1 MTAKKLYLRR
11 LRSVVINVVWLLF
24 DSIFVCSCVGCCIA
38 YVSLL
43 FGDWVGRV
51 YLFLCILYLSTNIFR
66 GRLQSWLCQVH
77 AKMDTF

>member
-24 DSIFVCSCVGCCIA
+24 DTIFVCFCVGCCIA

-43 FGDWVGRV
+43 FGDWVGTV
-51 YLFLCILYLSTNIFR
+51 YLFVYSVSKSTNIFR
-66 GRLQSWLCQVH
+66 TIQCLYFQDLL
-77 AKMDTF
+77 